1 MKIKTLPWYVIN
13 RGGERIVADKEWF
26 IETENQEI
34 IEVLTKLFKV
44 EVLEAKKDLWK
55 SKAKR

>member
-13 RGGERIVADKEWF
+13 RSWERIVADNEWF
-26 IETENQEI
+26 IETENQEA

-44 EVLEAKKDLWK
+44 EEITPKQEIWK
-55 SKAKR
+55 SKAKK